1 MKVYKDIKQ
10 GTPEWNALRIGRVTG
25 TRMKDLLAANNL
37 PLVDK
42 LIAERVSE
50 RTKEFYK
57 SEEMERGNDME
68 PIAIQAYEEYTGLKV
83 EKVGF
88 LVSNKFDWFGVS
100 PDGLISD
107 NGVYKKAIEVK
118 CPDTHNHVKYIRQGS
133 VPSEYW
139 SQILSGFIVNES
151 LEEMDFI
158 SYDNRFHYQPLFIV
172 TTKRVDIAEEIS
184 ETEKAMVKFW
194 DKFEK
199 YYDQITF

>member
-10 GTPEWNALRIGRVTG
+10 GTPEWNALRLGKVTG
-25 TRMKDLLAANNL
+25 TRLKDLLATNNL

-50 RTKEFYK
+50 RTKEGYK
-57 SEEMERGNDME
+57 SEEMDRGNDME
-68 PIAIQAYEEYTGLKV
+68 PIAIQAYEDYTGLNV
-83 EKVGF
+83 ERVGF
-88 LVSNKFDWFGVS
+88 IESDKFDWFGVS
-100 PDGLISD
+100 PDGLILI
-107 NGVYKKAIEVK
+107 NGKFTKAIEVK
-118 CPDTHNHVKYIRQGS
+118 CPDTHNHVKYIRQGV

-139 SQILSGFIVNES
+139 SQVLSGFIVNED

-172 TTKRVDIAEEIS
+172 TTRRVDIIEEIAQ
-184 ETEKAMVKFW
+184 TEKAMVKFW
-194 DKFEK
+194 EKFEK